1 MPALLKKSDEELVL
15 LLNGGCKA
23 AYAEIYRRYYESLS
37 RHAYK
42 VLKGDDA
49 ARDLV
54 QDVFASLWEKRETVR
69 ISSSLNAYLYCSIRN
84 AVLDEIK
91 RSKRQEDRLDA
102 LARFMA
108 DHAEPADLLL
118 RNKQLSD
125 LIEQEVSQLPGR
137 MREVY
142 LLRRDEELSH
152 AEIAERLGIS
162 RLTVKTQMNKA
173 LRILREKLS
182 FFFVMLVILAFF
194 S

>member
-1 MPALLKKSDEELVL
+1 
-15 LLNGGCKA
+15 
-23 AYAEIYRRYYESLS
+23 
-37 RHAYK
+37 
-42 VLKGDDA
+42 
-49 ARDLV
+49 
-54 QDVFASLWEKRETVR
+54 
-69 ISSSLNAYLYCSIRN
+69 
-84 AVLDEIK
+84 
-91 RSKRQEDRLDA
+91 LDA

-182 FFFVMLVILAFF
+182 FFFLMLVILTFF
-194 S
+194 IR

>member
-1 MPALLKKSDEELVL
+1 
-15 LLNGGCKA
+15 
-23 AYAEIYRRYYESLS
+23 
-37 RHAYK
+37 
-42 VLKGDDA
+42 
-49 ARDLV
+49 
-54 QDVFASLWEKRETVR
+54 
-69 ISSSLNAYLYCSIRN
+69 YLYCSVRN

-108 DHAEPADLLL
+108 GHAEPADLLL

-152 AEIAERLGIS
+152 AEIAERMALS
-162 RLTVKTQMNKA
+162 RLTANPPVKKA
-173 LRILREKLS
+173 LPILREKLS
-182 FFFVMLVILAFF
+182 FFFILMQALPAFF